1 MTKTTSAVWVV
12 LGFFLLMAGTGRAQ
26 ELVSQEEGVPAP
38 FNLQQA
44 VAQRLDGLQSADL
57 ATLEKAQAECWAQAQ
72 ALGARGSELRQEARA
87 AYEEARQDSELA
99 KEYRRQIQELED
111 QMDQE
116 LRALPQVKGKLEEIQ
131 QVEQEMLVEL
141 QVRTA
146 LAGLIAAKKQE
157 AAQAE

>member
-12 LGFFLLMAGTGRAQ
+12 LGLFLLMAGTGRAQ
-26 ELVSQEEGVPAP
+26 ELVSQEEGVSAP

-44 VAQRLDGLQSADL
+44 VNQRLGDLRSADL
-57 ATLEKAQAECWAQAQ
+57 ATLEKAQAECWAQSQ

>member
-26 ELVSQEEGVPAP
+26 ELVSQEEGVSASL
-38 FNLQQA
+38 NLQQA

-57 ATLEKAQAECWAQAQ
+57 AVLEKAQAECWAQAQ

>member
-1 MTKTTSAVWVV
+1 MTKMTSAVWVV
-12 LGFFLLMAGTGRAQ
+12 LGLFLLVAGTGRAQ
-26 ELVSQEEGVPAP
+26 ELVSQEEGVSASL
-38 FNLQQA
+38 NLQQA

-57 ATLEKAQAECWAQAQ
+57 AVLEKAQAECWAQAQ